1 VTDRWAGMLFYREPT
16 SVELHRKHTNPWRC
30 WVRGSVC
37 PQHNPLTRRF
47 DVIRVARGYVIATRC
62 CVLQLC
68 ARTTCT
74 NATKLSRLLVTAHAN
89 ADFLIMTCTSYPFTR
104 KSHLYNLRNLA

>member
-1 VTDRWAGMLFYREPT
+1 MQMDNLTEQAADKSLPHVVGDVVTTACDWPQGRDVFYKEPT

-37 PQHNPLTRRF
+37 PQHNPWTRRF

-68 ARTTCT
+68 MRTAC
-74 NATKLSRLLVTAHAN
+74 
-89 ADFLIMTCTSYPFTR
+89 F
-104 KSHLYNLRNLA
+104 